1 MLECDIT
8 LAKRRDRKQESTEV
22 SAAEKSGTEMKIT
35 LCILYLEVI
44 GDFNMINGHLGI
56 KARLKGLGLVRDSKG
71 IYM

>member
-44 GDFNMINGHLGI
+44 GDFNIVQNTQ
-56 KARLKGLGLVRDSKG
+56 AGLGGPTCPWV
-71 IYM
+71 